1 MQYRF
6 IPYLWVSLTL
16 TIILL
21 LLIRFAL
28 KRYAE
33 KGVPY
38 FLFALILSTV
48 WVISQAMEISAVD
61 LSSKTVWANLTYIP
75 STLAPVAYFY
85 LALFYLGLEKR
96 TKKRWLLAFLIFM
109 PLMFNVLVWTND
121 YHGLIRQNIYLDTSG
136 AFPVVGKT
144 YGPIFRIYAVYNSL
158 LSFVTMIILGR
169 GLYINEN
176 KLQKVQIVSLLTGLL
191 LPTISVLVF
200 ILKVFPLKIDPTPI
214 TIGVSAIIISWSILR
229 YHLFDV
235 VSFAHSMIIKEMCT
249 GMIILDNMGSVLEI
263 NPAAQNMLNISL
275 PKPPENSVDLVLNS
289 YPGMIDA
296 YKNQVSKTNE
306 IFIKT
311 ESGINYCEVSLKQLN
326 NSNDIPVG
334 WIYQI
339 YDVTRRK
346 LEEDKIKELATHDVL
361 TGLINRTYFEK
372 VFSGS
377 LEAAKMSG
385 ISLAVAYLD
394 LDDFKNVNDSFGHDA
409 GDVLLREVSDRLKAV
424 LKGSGIVSRYG
435 GDEFAVLFPSVDGQK
450 TLDNF
455 ACAIGEE
462 LEKHIE
468 YDGLQIPI
476 RASIGFSIFP
486 QDGDSLDEL
495 IKTADKAMYEKKR
508 SNKLAYVVH

>member
-1 MQYRF
+1 
-6 IPYLWVSLTL
+6 
-16 TIILL
+16 
-21 LLIRFAL
+21 
-28 KRYAE
+28 
-33 KGVPY
+33 
-38 FLFALILSTV
+38 
-48 WVISQAMEISAVD
+48 
-61 LSSKTVWANLTYIP
+61 
-75 STLAPVAYFY
+75 
-85 LALFYLGLEKR
+85 
-96 TKKRWLLAFLIFM
+96 
-109 PLMFNVLVWTND
+109 
-121 YHGLIRQNIYLDTSG
+121 
-136 AFPVVGKT
+136 
-144 YGPIFRIYAVYNSL
+144 
-158 LSFVTMIILGR
+158 
-169 GLYINEN
+169 
-176 KLQKVQIVSLLTGLL
+176 
-191 LPTISVLVF
+191 
-200 ILKVFPLKIDPTPI
+200 
-214 TIGVSAIIISWSILR
+214 
-229 YHLFDV
+229 
-235 VSFAHSMIIKEMCT
+235 
-249 GMIILDNMGSVLEI
+249 MIILDNMGSVLEI